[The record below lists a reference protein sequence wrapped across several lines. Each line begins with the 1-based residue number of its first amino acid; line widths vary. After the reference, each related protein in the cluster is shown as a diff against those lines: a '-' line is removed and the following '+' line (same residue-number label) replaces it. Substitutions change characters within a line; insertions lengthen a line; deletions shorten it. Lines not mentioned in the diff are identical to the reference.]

1 MPEVRPHDNP
11 ANVPYIVYESAMAR
25 SERHTRRL
33 IVALVIAIVL
43 IAASNMVWLWAWM
56 QYDYTSDMSTT
67 TTTTVDLDSAGGG
80 NANYIGESGDII
92 NGESPSSEENSYY
105 ANEDA
110 QKEEWQF
117 EGNT

>member
-43 IAASNMVWLWAWM
+43 IVASNMAWLWAWM
-56 QYDYTSDMSTT
+56 QYDYTSEE
-67 TTTTVDLDSAGGG
+67 TVVDVDSGENG
-80 NANYIGESGDII
+80 NANYIGNNGDII
-92 NGESPSSEENSYY
+92 NGPSDSNETEAY
-105 ANEDA
+105 AD
-110 QKEEWQF
+110 
-117 EGNT
+117 

>member
-43 IAASNMVWLWAWM
+43 IVASNMAWLWAWM
-56 QYDYTSDMSTT
+56 QYDYTSEETT
-67 TTTTVDLDSAGGG
+67 TTETTTYDYSQDGEGT
-80 NANYIGESGDII
+80 NIIGSNNEVGDVAET
-92 NGESPSSEENSYY
+92 NDNQNEENSN
-105 ANEDA
+105 ANQEA
-110 QKEEWQF
+110 
-117 EGNT
+117 